1 MYKSLYNQKLQLSGV
16 EYIHALTQDWFIL
29 TKQIL
34 DTRDLTISGVW
45 DDATNEKLTF
55 DLQEPKPAVGAG
67 LEIQLPS
74 NAQQK

>member
-1 MYKSLYNQKLQLSGV
+1 M
-16 EYIHALTQDWFIL
+16 
-29 TKQIL
+29 L

-45 DDATNEKLTF
+45 NDATNEKLTF
-55 DLQEPKPAVGAG
+55 NLQDPVSVKAVGAA